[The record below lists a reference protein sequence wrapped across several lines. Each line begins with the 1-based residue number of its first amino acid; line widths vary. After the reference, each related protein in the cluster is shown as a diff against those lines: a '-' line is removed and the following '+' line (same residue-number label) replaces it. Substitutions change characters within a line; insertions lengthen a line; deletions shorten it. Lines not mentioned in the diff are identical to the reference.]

1 MNFNTALKLME
12 QGEIMVEG
20 HWLCKVKDEN
30 FWVAPEG
37 GNWVRRKLPYPS
49 IKREDWEI
57 YKKPEALKE
66 VKFYRAF
73 NIVAG
78 RMTLYSYPK
87 ENSHIENGFLREG
100 DVSDNY
106 HRITNEL
113 IFTAYIDSN
122 NKVVK
127 YILASGEEIVV

>member
-73 NIVAG
+73 DID
-78 RMTLYSYPK
+78 
-87 ENSHIENGFLREG
+87 EG
-100 DVSDNY
+100 YIRNRGYTEEGNYIIDKALSRDRFIMSDC
-106 HRITNEL
+106 RITNEL
-113 IFTAYIDSN
+113 VFTAYINSN

-127 YILASGEEIVV
+127 YILSSGEEIVV